1 MVGKVAKIILLFC
14 IFFCMLIDAKA
25 MEGIPDRQG
34 VQWRDT
40 LYVCVADSLYE
51 ADVLSFSIRIYR
63 PNDDWNK
70 DKVLGD
76 FDFYFSYSSK
86 AFDPAATP
94 IIERCIGGMDNGSAV
109 RNNLVYVYTQ
119 FYAGRFSICGRAD
132 NPDGVVYEIPARQW
146 VELCRV
152 KIPMKNGSQ
161 NPGIQWDVR
170 ATGSMTAG
178 GNPMILTLRGD
189 VLHNPKAT
197 VTAAGLH
204 VSPELQCQGEDVYV
218 WVREAVTSGTGL
230 SYTWKDSTDGNTWNE
245 LGMFNATSTT
255 RSGSSVLGGYDFEV
269 LGEGDTLIIKN
280 SPGAVDGMYFQCVL
294 SDDAFPTERAE
305 VDTIV
310 YLRDSLYA
318 YVASSTPSVQFGMRT
333 GAMDTVM
340 KCPGAAATLDLY
352 LFGPTSAE
360 MRQAKHKE
368 FGDSIVLYYYCMDK
382 DLNTVRDSFQF
393 RRTDFLRTIIPA
405 SNGQNK
411 LKTELFKASWT
422 TEHSGMIWVE
432 SLGTKYCNNGAGYA
446 VYDTIMI
453 QEMEGD
459 FDYNLDPLTV
469 GVGECVALDTATAE
483 KKPYEVVFGEL
494 GYSLIGGYLDG
505 GNNSFNNYMTSYCA
519 EDQAGLDTVYYEY
532 QQGECKIRLAQ
543 EIEVT
548 ENSYLTMKVLL
559 EGVYLGFNGEGIDTM
574 RAEYVRQESLGFEF
588 FPRNNTRKLQSPYND
603 KVCLTIDSL
612 TEIDTQESICDWVY
626 IELQK
631 AIEENGEFI
640 GGEVIDSVSAFIL
653 ANGVVCDLGGQIV
666 QFSNK
671 GDDKFFVRLKHRN
684 HLIIASKPI
693 ILPKEKP
700 GDGVYIIDF
709 TNPLN
714 IVGEENVLK
723 NVNGKYCLVAG
734 DLNDD
739 GLITVQDRNIVV
751 MKIGEL
757 LYEND
762 INQDTF
768 ITVQDRNFIINNI
781 GAFSRLPQ

>member
-40 LYVCVADSLYE
+40 LYVCVADSSYE

-94 IIERCIGGMDNGSAV
+94 IIERCIEGMDNGSAV

-119 FYAGRFSICGRAD
+119 FYAGRFGICGRAD
-132 NPDGVVYEIPARQW
+132 NPDGAVYEIPARQW

-204 VSPELQCQGEDVYV
+204 ISPELQCQGEDVYV

-230 SYTWKDSTDGNTWNE
+230 SYTWKDSKDGNTWNE

-352 LFGPTSAE
+352 LFGPTGAE
-360 MRQAKHKE
+360 MRQAKDNE

-393 RRTDFLRTIIPA
+393 RRTDFLSTVIPA

-411 LKTELFKASWT
+411 LKTELFKVSWT

-483 KKPYEVVFGEL
+483 KKPYKVVFGV
-494 GYSLIGGYLDG
+494 GYSLIGGYLENG
-505 GNNSFNNYMTSYCA
+505 NSFNNYVNSYYA
-519 EDQAGLDTVYYEY
+519 GSQAGLDTVYYEY
-532 QQGECKIRLAQ
+532 QQGECKIRLAR
-543 EIEVT
+543 EIEVL
-548 ENSYLTMKVLL
+548 ENSYLSAKVLL
-559 EGVYLGFNGEGIDTM
+559 FGPYLGKDGNGQDTM
-574 RAEYVRQESLGFEF
+574 NCALNVTFDLFPLTNTKRYV
-588 FPRNNTRKLQSPYND
+588 SPYD
-603 KVCLTIDSL
+603 ETCVLHDVEKITDIKVEGTICDWIYVKVRDGEDGPYIDSL
-612 TEIDTQESICDWVY
+612 
-626 IELQK
+626 
-631 AIEENGEFI
+631 
-640 GGEVIDSVSAFIL
+640 SAFL
-653 ANGVVCDLGGQIV
+653 RQDGVICNLSGSPYLK
-666 QFSNK
+666 FKNLENK
-671 GDDKFFVRLKHRN
+671 PYNVVIQHRN
-684 HLIIASKPI
+684 HLDIMSKPI
-693 ILPKEKP
+693 RFLRNVPTDIMT
-700 GDGVYIIDF
+700 DADF
-709 TNPLN
+709 TKM
-714 IVGEENVLK
+714 ENV
-723 NVNGKYCLVAG
+723 YDM
-734 DLNDD
+734 DLNDPVEALVLVNDVYCMLPYDFNGDDLISLADKGEALKLVGEFGYNSCDADFD
-739 GLITVQDRNIVV
+739 GYILLVDIKYYTTYHGKPIVFV
-751 MKIGEL
+751 K
-757 LYEND
+757 
-762 INQDTF
+762 
-768 ITVQDRNFIINNI
+768 
-781 GAFSRLPQ
+781 

>member
-40 LYVCVADSLYE
+40 LYVCVADSSYD

-94 IIERCIGGMDNGSAV
+94 IIERCIEGMDNGSAV

-119 FYAGRFSICGRAD
+119 FYAGRFGICGRAD
-132 NPDGVVYEIPARQW
+132 NPDGAVYEIPARQW

-230 SYTWKDSTDGNTWNE
+230 SYTWKDSKDGNTWNE

-352 LFGPTSAE
+352 LFGPTGAE
-360 MRQAKHKE
+360 MRQAKDNE

-432 SLGTKYCNNGAGYA
+432 SLGTKYCNNGVGYA

-459 FDYNLDPLTV
+459 FDYNLAPLTV

-505 GNNSFNNYMTSYCA
+505 GNSFSNYVNSYCA
-519 EDQAGLDTVYYEY
+519 GDQAGLDTIYYEY
-532 QQGECKIRLAQ
+532 RQGECKIRLAR

-548 ENSYLTMKVLL
+548 ENSYLTIRVLL
-559 EGVYLGFNGEGIDTM
+559 EGPYLGTNAESQDSM
-574 RAEYVRQESLGFEF
+574 RCEYANQENLGYEF

-603 KVCLTIDSL
+603 QVSL
-612 TEIDTQESICDWVY
+612 EVEQLSDIETKKMICDWVY
-626 IELQK
+626 IELQET
-631 AIEENGEFI
+631 IEENGAI
-640 GGEVIDSVSAFIL
+640 VGGEVVDSVSAFVL
-653 ANGVVCDLGGQIV
+653 ADGSVCDLKGGVV

-671 GDDKFFVRLKHRN
+671 GDNKFFVHIKHRN
-684 HLIIASKPI
+684 HLKVVSNPVS
-693 ILPKEKP
+693 LPKKEP
-700 GDGVYIIDF
+700 AEGVFVIDF
-709 TNPLN
+709 TETTHV
-714 IVGEENVLK
+714 VGDVNAVKL
-723 NVNGKYCLVAG
+723 VNGKYCLFAG

-739 GLITVQDRNIVV
+739 GFITVQDRNIIL
-751 MKIGEL
+751 KTIGEI
-757 LYEND
+757 LYEGD

-768 ITVQDRNFIINNI
+768 ISVQDRNFLLKNL
-781 GAFSRLPQ
+781 GAFGKLP

>member
-94 IIERCIGGMDNGSAV
+94 IIERCIEGMDNGSAV

-119 FYAGRFSICGRAD
+119 FYAGRFGICGRAD
-132 NPDGVVYEIPARQW
+132 NPDGAVYEIPARQW

-230 SYTWKDSTDGNTWNE
+230 SYTWKDSKDGNTWNE

-352 LFGPTSAE
+352 LFGPTGAE
-360 MRQAKHKE
+360 MRQAKGNE

-393 RRTDFLRTIIPA
+393 RRTDFLSTVIPA

-411 LKTELFKASWT
+411 LKTELFKVSWT

-483 KKPYEVVFGEL
+483 KKPYKVVFGV
-494 GYSLIGGYLDG
+494 GYSLIGGYLENG
-505 GNNSFNNYMTSYCA
+505 NSFNNYVNSYYA
-519 EDQAGLDTVYYEY
+519 GSQAGLDTVYYEY
-532 QQGECKIRLAQ
+532 QQGECKIRLAR

-559 EGVYLGFNGEGIDTM
+559 EGAYLGLDDKGRDTM
-574 RAEYVRQESLGFEF
+574 RCVYFEQENLGYEV
-588 FPRNNTRKLQSPYND
+588 FPRNNVKRLCSPYDEEFVLASDVKNIVD
-603 KVCLTIDSL
+603 VKT
-612 TEIDTQESICDWVY
+612 TGTICDW
-626 IELQK
+626 IFIRLR
-631 AIEENGEFI
+631 EEVI
-640 GGEVIDSVSAFIL
+640 VGGVSYPATTCIDSVNAFIMQDGKIYDTEGKVL
-653 ANGVVCDLGGQIV
+653 
-666 QFSNK
+666 
-671 GDDKFFVRLKHRN
+671 KFKNITGKKIYIELKHRN
-684 HLIIASKPI
+684 HLRVRSKDPI
-693 ILPKEKP
+693 VLPTALP
-700 GDGVYIIDF
+700 GNIVVDF
-709 TNPLN
+709 TDPEL
-714 IVGEENVLK
+714 VYYGKDMLK
-723 NVNGKYCLVAG
+723 LVSGKYCLYAG

-739 GLITVQDRNIVV
+739 GFITAPDKNLISKILGQIQYLYDVNMDNFVTAPDKNIVQKNLGV
-751 MKIGEL
+751 YSK
-757 LYEND
+757 
-762 INQDTF
+762 
-768 ITVQDRNFIINNI
+768 
-781 GAFSRLPQ
+781 